1 MCMLMP
7 TLDRFRAQRIVDW
20 LPDLALSGA
29 LTVVTQVSVWD
40 RGVFPGPTL
49 VNSALALLMTGA
61 LLWRRRRPVPVL
73 AIIVTAIAAQA
84 LAFGA
89 VESAAVLL
97 PLLAAVYAAAAYG
110 GPAYVVAAI
119 SLLAVAVHTLRDPA
133 VTTLGEAAFTPLVAG
148 IVFVL
153 GRIVHARRTSAE
165 LADARADQ
173 VQRDREREIA
183 DAVAEERRRIAREMH
198 DVVAH
203 GVSVMALQAGAAEQI
218 LDRDPERARDS
229 LHLIRQTGHEVVKE
243 MGRLVALLRDD
254 SDGELEPLPSLG
266 SVPAAVSRM
275 RSAGLQ
281 IEVVVDG
288 ESRPLG
294 AAVELAA
301 FRIVQEGLTNA
312 LKHAPNAA
320 TSLLVRYHPESVE
333 LEVVSASGSATQQP
347 GTGRGLIGIAERVTF
362 VGGRLEVGPQAEGG
376 WRVHALLPVAP

>member
-1 MCMLMP
+1 MRMLMP

-29 LTVVTQVSVWD
+29 LTVVTQVDVWA

-119 SLLAVAVHTLRDPA
+119 SLLAAAVHTLRDPA
-133 VTTLGEAAFTPLVAG
+133 VITLGDAAFTPLVAG
-148 IVFVL
+148 SVFVL

-165 LADARADQ
+165 IAHARADQ

-183 DAVAEERRRIAREMH
+183 DAIAEERRRIAREMH
-198 DVVAH
+198 DAVAH
-203 GVSVMALQAGAAEQI
+203 GSASWRCMPGPRSRYSTVTPSAPATRCTSSDKPVTTWSRRWDAWLRCCAMTPMANSSRCHHS
-218 LDRDPERARDS
+218 DRS
-229 LHLIRQTGHEVVKE
+229 LRRSPGCA
-243 MGRLVALLRDD
+243 RLVCRSRLSCTASHGRSGRRWNSRRSVSSKKGSPMPSNMLRT
-254 SDGELEPLPSLG
+254 PP
-266 SVPAAVSRM
+266 PACSC
-275 RSAGLQ
+275 
-281 IEVVVDG
+281 
-288 ESRPLG
+288 
-294 AAVELAA
+294 
-301 FRIVQEGLTNA
+301 
-312 LKHAPNAA
+312 A
-320 TSLLVRYHPESVE
+320 TSPRASSSRSSTLPGRPRNTPE
-333 LEVVSASGSATQQP
+333 P
-347 GTGRGLIGIAERVTF
+347 
-362 VGGRLEVGPQAEGG
+362 
-376 WRVHALLPVAP
+376 

>member
-218 LDRDPERARDS
+218 LDRDP
-229 LHLIRQTGHEVVKE
+229 
-243 MGRLVALLRDD
+243 
-254 SDGELEPLPSLG
+254 
-266 SVPAAVSRM
+266 
-275 RSAGLQ
+275 
-281 IEVVVDG
+281 
-288 ESRPLG
+288 
-294 AAVELAA
+294 
-301 FRIVQEGLTNA
+301 
-312 LKHAPNAA
+312 
-320 TSLLVRYHPESVE
+320 
-333 LEVVSASGSATQQP
+333 
-347 GTGRGLIGIAERVTF
+347 
-362 VGGRLEVGPQAEGG
+362 
-376 WRVHALLPVAP
+376 

>member
-1 MCMLMP
+1 
-7 TLDRFRAQRIVDW
+7 
-20 LPDLALSGA
+20 
-29 LTVVTQVSVWD
+29 
-40 RGVFPGPTL
+40 
-49 VNSALALLMTGA
+49 
-61 LLWRRRRPVPVL
+61 
-73 AIIVTAIAAQA
+73 
-84 LAFGA
+84 
-89 VESAAVLL
+89 
-97 PLLAAVYAAAAYG
+97 
-110 GPAYVVAAI
+110 
-119 SLLAVAVHTLRDPA
+119 
-133 VTTLGEAAFTPLVAG
+133 
-148 IVFVL
+148 
-153 GRIVHARRTSAE
+153 
-165 LADARADQ
+165 
-173 VQRDREREIA
+173 
-183 DAVAEERRRIAREMH
+183 
-198 DVVAH
+198 
-203 GVSVMALQAGAAEQI
+203 
-218 LDRDPERARDS
+218 
-229 LHLIRQTGHEVVKE
+229 